1 MIRIIPTEFLKK
13 LTGVET
19 MVKKAFTFLML
30 GGLGA
35 ILLKFILSFSEKT
48 ALPEVAAHYIE
59 KGPSELGSANIV
71 TSVVVTYR
79 GLDTL
84 GEVTILFA
92 AAAVV
97 GLLIHLNRNENA
109 VRREG
114 SELLKTASVLLFPLI
129 LLFGAYVF
137 INGHLSPGGGFQG
150 GAIIAS
156 AVVLTVLA
164 SPNRKI
170 GHTVLSVIESL
181 SGLFYVG
188 LGMAGAVLAVN
199 GFLDNRIIPL
209 GEFGSLF
216 SAGLI
221 PIIYTVIGLKVGSEL
236 SSVVITLNG
245 ETVEEDD

>member
-1 MIRIIPTEFLKK
+1 
-13 LTGVET
+13 
-19 MVKKAFTFLML
+19 MVRKVFTLLML
-30 GGLGA
+30 ASIGVMLLGFVTA
-35 ILLKFILSFSEKT
+35 YNEKT
-48 ALPEVAAHYIE
+48 ALPEVSAHYVNE
-59 KGPSELGSANIV
+59 GPAELGSANIV

-97 GLLIHLNRNENA
+97 GLLIHLNKNENE

-114 SELLKTASVLLFPLI
+114 SEILKTASALLFPLI
-129 LLFGAYVF
+129 LMFGIYVF
-137 INGHLSPGGGFQG
+137 INGHLSSGGGFQG

-164 SPNRKI
+164 NPNRKI
-170 GHTVLSVIESL
+170 GHRALTIIESV
-181 SGLFYVG
+181 SGIAYVA
-188 LGMAGAVLAVN
+188 LGTAGAVLIVN
-199 GFLDNRIIPL
+199 GFLDNRILPL

-221 PIIYTVIGLKVGSEL
+221 PIIYSVIGLKVGSEL

-245 ETVEEDD
+245 ETVEEDSE

>member
-1 MIRIIPTEFLKK
+1 
-13 LTGVET
+13 
-19 MVKKAFTFLML
+19 MVRKVFTLLML
-30 GGLGA
+30 VAIGA
-35 ILLKFILSFSEKT
+35 ILLGFAVNFTEKT
-48 ALPEVAAHYIE
+48 QLPPVSSHYVE
-59 KGPSELGSANIV
+59 KGPAELGSANVV
-71 TSVVVTYR
+71 TAVVVTYR

-97 GLLIHLNRNENA
+97 GLLIHLNKNKNSL
-109 VRREG
+109 RREG
-114 SELLKTASVLLFPLI
+114 SEILKTASALLFPLI

-164 SPNRKI
+164 NPNRKI
-170 GHTVLSVIESL
+170 GHTVLSVIESV
-181 SGLFYVG
+181 SGLAYIAIGV
-188 LGMAGAVLAVN
+188 AGAVLVVN

-209 GEFGSLF
+209 GEFGSIF

-221 PIIYTVIGLKVGSEL
+221 PVIYSVIGLKVGSEL
-236 SSVVITLNG
+236 SSVVISLNG
-245 ETVEEDD
+245 ETVGEDLE